1 MIFKKMIIFYPSFER
16 GGVEII
22 LLNLINHFLKKK
34 IKIILI
40 SNVPKKRLPVDNNF
54 SQIKPKYK
62 TNTFFSDRLHKAFQ
76 ASWALAKLLKNSK
89 SNETI
94 VFSLQSS
101 SIAVPIS
108 KFFNHKIAIRN
119 AEDPIYSTIYADK
132 KIMSV
137 MSIVS
142 KILTYNFSDKI
153 ICNSIG
159 SKISLKKIL
168 LQKNKVISIYNPYL
182 QRVYQGNA
190 SLKKNYALTV
200 GRLTKQKD
208 HQTLIKAM
216 KILKDK
222 KINFKLLI
230 VGDGDQKYK
239 LENLIKNLKLNKNI
253 KILGWKKKINN
264 YYKNA
269 KLFILPSLYEGLG
282 NVVID
287 AVNYNVPVISTNCK
301 SGPPEII
308 KKNKGGYL
316 VPISNEYKIAKKI
329 IYCLNNYDLA
339 NQKAKYAK
347 KYLFRFD
354 RNKNSEKY
362 FQELNKTFY
371 GKE

>member
-1 MIFKKMIIFYPSFER
+1 M
-16 GGVEII
+16 
-22 LLNLINHFLKKK
+22 
-34 IKIILI
+34 
-40 SNVPKKRLPVDNNF
+40 
-54 SQIKPKYK
+54 
-62 TNTFFSDRLHKAFQ
+62 
-76 ASWALAKLLKNSK
+76 
-89 SNETI
+89 
-94 VFSLQSS
+94 
-101 SIAVPIS
+101 
-108 KFFNHKIAIRN
+108 
-119 AEDPIYSTIYADK
+119 
-132 KIMSV
+132 
-137 MSIVS
+137 
-142 KILTYNFSDKI
+142 
-153 ICNSIG
+153 
-159 SKISLKKIL
+159 
-168 LQKNKVISIYNPYL
+168 ISIYNPYL